1 VDEGSAAD
9 AEILM
14 AARWA
19 EGCRR
24 YEAIRRLLED
34 HKPRPSKSAM
44 SDTAWELGVSRATLY
59 RLVDIYKSAGTVEA
73 LQPIAMGRRAGTWVL
88 PKKAEE
94 IIERAIREVYLK
106 PTRPTLTHLVSRV
119 HERCSEEGI
128 ALPDRRTVRARVK
141 AIDIR
146 VRGQRRGEEDVVKST
161 KAVPGEYSVSRPL
174 EVVQIDH
181 TEIDI
186 IVVTRRR
193 MLDHVG
199 ILPLSVEA
207 LDREI
212 TLGQQIML
220 AGYFRRQPCEI
231 AAMSYETVRSSMCTL
246 IRSSAPQQSCQACAE
261 KGERGDAKGAI
272 GKSWMQ
278 GWRITCRVCGG
289 GLTDDDDPQMAQA
302 SAERFSD
309 YWDLALDGESLFEIY
324 ASAVDETGTS
334 PLSIAIL
341 LCLPRWPGPG
351 ELSDGYRI
359 SRLLN
364 IVVSGVDDFAHRMG
378 LSRAMSRGLFLPVSL
393 RIPLLAGV
401 AIATRDPRAI
411 LPSLYDHALPRARQR
426 FTKVGEA
433 LHKTMAG
440 QSQIDS

>member
-1 VDEGSAAD
+1 
-9 AEILM
+9 
-14 AARWA
+14 
-19 EGCRR
+19 
-24 YEAIRRLLED
+24 
-34 HKPRPSKSAM
+34 
-44 SDTAWELGVSRATLY
+44 
-59 RLVDIYKSAGTVEA
+59 
-73 LQPIAMGRRAGTWVL
+73 
-88 PKKAEE
+88 
-94 IIERAIREVYLK
+94 
-106 PTRPTLTHLVSRV
+106 
-119 HERCSEEGI
+119 
-128 ALPDRRTVRARVK
+128 
-141 AIDIR
+141 
-146 VRGQRRGEEDVVKST
+146 
-161 KAVPGEYSVSRPL
+161 
-174 EVVQIDH
+174 
-181 TEIDI
+181 
-186 IVVTRRR
+186 

-231 AAMSYETVRSSMCTL
+231 AAMSYETVRSSMCAL
-246 IRSSAPQQSCQACAE
+246 IRSSAPQQSCQACAK

-364 IVVSGVDDFAHRMG
+364 IVVSGFDDFAHRMG

-411 LPSLYDHALPRARQR
+411 LPSLYDNALPRARQR
-426 FTKVGEA
+426 FTKVGDA

>member
-1 VDEGSAAD
+1 VTRHAQE
-9 AEILM
+9 L
-14 AARWA
+14 
-19 EGCRR
+19 
-24 YEAIRRLLED
+24 IRPLPVVL
-34 HKPRPSKSAM
+34 RP
-44 SDTAWELGVSRATLY
+44 
-59 RLVDIYKSAGTVEA
+59 
-73 LQPIAMGRRAGTWVL
+73 Q
-88 PKKAEE
+88 
-94 IIERAIREVYLK
+94 
-106 PTRPTLTHLVSRV
+106 
-119 HERCSEEGI
+119 
-128 ALPDRRTVRARVK
+128 
-141 AIDIR
+141 
-146 VRGQRRGEEDVVKST
+146 
-161 KAVPGEYSVSRPL
+161 PGELLSSWLKRHAAYYG
-174 EVVQIDH
+174 
-181 TEIDI
+181 
-186 IVVTRRR
+186 VTRRR

-364 IVVSGVDDFAHRMG
+364 IVVSGFDDFAHRMG